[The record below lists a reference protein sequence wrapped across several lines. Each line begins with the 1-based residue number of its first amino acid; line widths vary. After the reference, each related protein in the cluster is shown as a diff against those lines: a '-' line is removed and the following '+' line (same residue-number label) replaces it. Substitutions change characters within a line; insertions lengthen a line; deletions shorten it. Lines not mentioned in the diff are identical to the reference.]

1 MPYWIFILL
10 VVAACAS
17 KPRQPSSVSLPEP
30 PKDALTLEQALV
42 QGSEQ
47 TLAYLHQQTAL
58 QSYPGLEG
66 RDPAAQIP
74 ASLKAVRSAASSHEK
89 SQQQAHLR
97 KFRPWSLAKKMTRA
111 KDLLEDFTC
120 EKGLE
125 SQALGYSLELDFP
138 EATAMTTSQSLH
150 EKVLTCETMSRNE
163 SFFRLAIFSM
173 QRNDCPK
180 AAEYL
185 NKFPVSSERGVND
198 RLAYLKSLCPQSTAA
213 NTRNPWGGYGILLK
227 ETPQPEKTNASW
239 YLSAKSGSEE
249 WDRLLV
255 SFMELNEQGRQETLK
270 YLASK
275 IDYEKLRSLPLSF
288 QTSMLVMMNFAGAD
302 LSVFQTLHRYLSDHP
317 EAVSSSVTGLL
328 FPTRYWS
335 EILENTKKTDP
346 ILVKALIRQESAFNP
361 SAKSRAKAAGLMQLI
376 YPTARHF
383 GLKQRNQLFTPE
395 DNIRA
400 GSEFLAQL
408 IEDFGSVE
416 LALAAYNAGP
426 GMVRQWQKRY
436 PTSNIDLFVEMIPYT
451 ETREYVRLVSRNY
464 KVYQTILTMPQ
475 VLVQSSS
482 AECAQRREPAND

>member
-1 MPYWIFILL
+1 MPYLILIFI
-10 VVAACAS
+10 VVSACAT
-17 KPRQPSSVSLPEP
+17 KPRQPSSVLLPEP
-30 PKDALTLEQALV
+30 PKDSLTLEQALV
-42 QGSEQ
+42 QGPET
-47 TLAYLHQQTAL
+47 TLAYLHKQTAL
-58 QSYPGLEG
+58 ESYPGLEA
-66 RDPAAQIP
+66 RDPAAQLP
-74 ASLKAVRSAASSHEK
+74 ATLKAVRSVANTHDK
-89 SQQQAHLR
+89 SLQQGHIR
-97 KFRPWSLAKKMTRA
+97 KFRSWSMTKKTARA
-111 KDLLEDFTC
+111 NTLIEEFDC

-125 SQALGYSLELDFP
+125 SQALGYSLEMDFP
-138 EATAMTTSQSLH
+138 EAAAMTASQSLH
-150 EKVLTCETMSRNE
+150 EKVLTCENMSRNE
-163 SFFRLAIFSM
+163 SFFRLAIFAM

-185 NKFPVSSERGVND
+185 NKFPVSIERGVND
-198 RLAYLKSLCPQSTAA
+198 RLAYLKSLCPQPQVV

-227 ETPQPEKTNASW
+227 ETPKPEQTNASW

-255 SFMELNEQGRQETLK
+255 SFMELNEQGRQETVK

-335 EILENTKKTDP
+335 EILENAKKADP

-383 GLKQRNQLFTPE
+383 GLKQRNQLFSPQ

-464 KVYQTILTMPQ
+464 KVYQSILTMPQ
-475 VLVQSSS
+475 ILVQSSN